1 MAVTY
6 LFFVLA
12 TFCLSLRLV
21 SRLVILRMCGLDEV
35 AIVVSYVSNQIASTS
50 LEPSSNKTDAISS

>member
-1 MAVTY
+1 MASSSNPRGDVEMAVTY

-35 AIVVSYVSNQIASTS
+35 AIVVSYVSNQIA
-50 LEPSSNKTDAISS
+50 L